1 MAASQL
7 DLNKVSILQGTLS
20 RSKEGRLVIQ
30 QKGYGQPG
38 LMGVHVETT
47 PVALKEANNSS

>member
-38 LMGVHVETT
+38 LMGVHVETA